1 MVRLAAGLALA
12 VAAAAGCGYRL
23 AGLHT
28 PAGGPHL
35 RVWVAPIDDRASEP
49 LFGAVL
55 ARQIARQ
62 VADRP
67 GVRLVPRDRADRVL
81 RVRLDR
87 VEEEGAAYRV
97 GDEVR
102 EYVLTGSVTVTV
114 TRPDGEVV
122 WRGAGV
128 WADREFSSGPT
139 VQLTE
144 ANKDAALDLLAR
156 DLAGEILRR
165 LVLAGQGQ
173 GG

>member
-1 MVRLAAGLALA
+1 MVRLAAALMLT
-12 VAAAAGCGYRL
+12 VAAAGCGYRL
-23 AGLHT
+23 AGLDT
-28 PAGGPHL
+28 PAGGPGV
-35 RVWVAPIDDRASEP
+35 RVWVAPVDDRASEP

-67 GVRLVPRDRADRVL
+67 GVRLVPRDAADRVL

-102 EYVLTGSVTVTV
+102 EYVLTGSVTVTI

-122 WRGAGV
+122 WRAPGV
-128 WADREFSSGPT
+128 WADREFSSGPA
-139 VQLTE
+139 VEITE

-156 DLAGEILRR
+156 DLASEILRR
-165 LVLAGQGQ
+165 LVLAGGGQ